1 MEIENNLKNTGIIR
15 KIDELGRFVIPA
27 ILRGEFNIKSGDNI
41 KMYLLDDFI
50 IMKKFINKSK
60 QDRKISMKVDELG
73 RVVIPI
79 EIRERLG
86 LAMAT
91 PMEIYVEKENIILK
105 KFEPCCVFCKK
116 SKKLI
121 KYKNKPICTGCIRE
135 LKKQI

>member
-1 MEIENNLKNTGIIR
+1 MEIEKNLQNTGLIR

-27 ILRGEFNIKSGDNI
+27 ILRGELNIKAGDNI
-41 KMYLLDDFI
+41 KMYLFEDFI
-50 IMKKFINKSK
+50 IMKKYINKSK
-60 QDRKISMKVDELG
+60 QDRKVSMKVDELG

-91 PMEIYVEKENIILK
+91 PMEIYIEKENIILR

-116 SKKLI
+116 SKRLI
-121 KYKNKPICTGCIRE
+121 KYKNKLICTGCIKE